1 MKEIVVSSIVHESYA
16 QSTYADVIVL
26 LDINE
31 CDEDANLCQMNGNC
45 VNVPGSFRCF
55 CPDGY
60 SVANRGKMCVGKLRY
75 KIETNTFLFRDCQLL
90 TMMLNDQR
98 YDNGYSHDNDDDKD
112 NDDDGE
118 DKDDGGDDKNDCG
131 DDDNDGSDDDNDG
144 GDDDNDG
151 GDNDGGD
158 DDNDGGDDDNDGG
171 DDDNDGGD
179 DDNDGDDDDC
189 DDDNDG
195 GDDDKVNDIGSH
207 D

>member
-1 MKEIVVSSIVHESYA
+1 MKEIVISSIVHESYA

-75 KIETNTFLFRDCQLL
+75 KIETNTFIFSVCQLL

-98 YDNGYSHDNDDDKD
+98 YDNGDSHDNVDDDDKD

-171 DDDNDGGD
+171 DDDNDVMTITMVVMAITMVMMTIVMTITMVVMTI
-179 DDNDGDDDDC
+179 
-189 DDDNDG
+189 
-195 GDDDKVNDIGSH
+195 K
-207 D
+207 